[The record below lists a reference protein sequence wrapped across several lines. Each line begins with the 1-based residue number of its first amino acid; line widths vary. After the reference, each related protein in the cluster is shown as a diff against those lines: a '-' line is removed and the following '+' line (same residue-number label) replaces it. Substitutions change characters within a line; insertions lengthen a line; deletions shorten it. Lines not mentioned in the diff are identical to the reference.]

1 MAPETVKANML
12 EEKNPAIVLR
22 VKPYGE
28 SDKIVTFLTR
38 DLGKV
43 VGIAKGAKRSRRRFV
58 NVLELFTHVELRF
71 RSKTSNAL
79 VFVNACELIQTF
91 RKPSLDIEMF
101 AAANYITELTD
112 VMVAG
117 KEAGPEFYQ
126 LLLNSLQSL
135 EDLSRVPSLF
145 ISAFEFR
152 FLKQV
157 GYGLNMDTCQ
167 ICSVPV
173 PSHED
178 NSATPA
184 YSPSRGGVVCAKC
197 AAKEADRSVLSP
209 ETLNLFQ
216 RVLFETPLTALPH
229 NVSARSN
236 SEVRFVLNRL
246 LIRHLPHPLKSRNFL
261 EQSKSIP

>member
-1 MAPETVKANML
+1 ML

-22 VKPYGE
+22 VKPYGD

-58 NVLELFTHVELRF
+58 NVLELFSHVQLRF
-71 RSKTSNAL
+71 RSKTSNAM
-79 VFVNACELIQTF
+79 VFVNGCELIQAF

-126 LLLNSLQSL
+126 LLLNSLKSL
-135 EDLSRVPSLF
+135 EDLNRVPSLF

-152 FLKQV
+152 FLAQA
-157 GYGLNMDTCQ
+157 GYGLNKNACQ
-167 ICSVPV
+167 ICSVRIPGQ
-173 PSHED
+173 PGKQQTS
-178 NSATPA
+178 A
-184 YSPSRGGVVCAKC
+184 YSPSRGGVMCSKC
-197 AAKEADRSVLSP
+197 EGKEADRSVLSA

-216 RVLFETPLTALPH
+216 RVLFETPLALLPH

-246 LIRHLPHPLKSRNFL
+246 LMRHLPRPLKSRDFL
-261 EQSKSIP
+261 EQSKSLQKPDE